1 MPEKPRL
8 IEHRRRPSPAAIVL
22 LHGFGGDPLATWG
35 EFPALLATQPL
46 LDSWDVY
53 SIGYSTSLSFDLA
66 GLWSADPELITLGGL
81 LDAAADTPPL
91 DQYKAL
97 AFMAHSMG
105 GLMLQRALLSDR
117 RLRQRVSHV
126 LFFGTP
132 SGGLEKASPF
142 NFWKRQVRDM
152 ARDSPFIS
160 GLRREWAK
168 EIEPSPPFVLASIA
182 GDRDEFVPRA
192 SSLDPFPEPHRRVVY
207 GNHLEIVKPEDAG
220 HLGFKVAVKSLSGSG
235 EAGVFD
241 SARLAVESREF
252 QRAIEMLW
260 PHRAE
265 LDDRGL
271 VTLALALES
280 AGRQADAIAILEGT
294 SGTGTDPLGVLA
306 GRLKRRWLAER
317 RRADAERALAL
328 YRQALERAEAKGDA
342 VQAFY
347 HAINCAFME
356 LAYGSDAEAARE
368 LARRALR
375 HCGACA
381 ANDVW
386 RSATEGEAHLYLGN
400 PTAALEAYGRAAA
413 FSPKP
418 WQVASIYQQA
428 VRAADLAGD
437 DTIALAIT
445 ALFSRRAASGA
456 G

>member
-1 MPEKPRL
+1 MPERPRL

-22 LHGFGGDPLATWG
+22 LHGFGGDALATWG
-35 EFPALLATQPL
+35 DFPALLATQPL
-46 LDSWDVY
+46 LDGWDVY

-152 ARDSPFIS
+152 ARDSPFIT
-160 GLRREWAK
+160 GLRREWAS
-168 EIEPSPPFVLASIA
+168 EIGSSPPFVLASIA

-192 SSLDPFPEPHRRVVY
+192 SSLDPFPETHRRVVY

-220 HLGFKVAVKSLSGSG
+220 HLGFKVAVKSLSGTGESG
-235 EAGVFD
+235 AFD

-252 QRAIEMLW
+252 QRAIETLW

-280 AGRQADAIAILEGT
+280 AGRQADAIAILEGA

-328 YRQALERAEAKGDA
+328 YREALGRAESKGDA
-342 VQAFY
+342 AQAFY

-375 HCGACA
+375 HCDASRS
-381 ANDVW
+381 NDVW
-386 RSATEGEAHLYLGN
+386 RHATEGEAHLYLGDA
-400 PTAALEAYGRAAA
+400 TSALDAYGRAAA
-413 FSPKP
+413 FAPKP

-445 ALFSRRAASGA
+445 ALFSRRAAAGA
-456 G
+456 